1 MNCSSRIALDVMRN
15 TNIMI
20 NQQTYRLTRKKFN
33 GHQVIEIE
41 TEDGRSFSFG
51 KKRAA
56 AICANLETIKDF
68 AKPTKKERGQRASN
82 AFATLQFRK
91 LKEALA

>member
-1 MNCSSRIALDVMRN
+1 
-15 TNIMI
+15 MI

-51 KKRAA
+51 KKKAA

-82 AFATLQFRK
+82 AFATLQFSK
-91 LKEALA
+91 MKEALA